1 MTTENKPPD
10 NEQGNEK
17 SMPGPVRE
25 TVSPSG
31 IDLRPEPEKSSRI
44 SKKVAGLIVLA
55 VLAVLVMFMFGGL
68 RRQHQQ
74 AAAAEGSAYKKVEP
88 ARPGDVDQALNPAYS
103 AGVHTNVKPGLL
115 PGAPDDPNQVQP
127 QDSDLPK
134 ERIVVR
140 RAQAPLAAR
149 PPVTQPP
156 VIREPTPEERALSA
170 AYMLEQQARLA
181 PTGIRVASSPA
192 NRPAIPEIAA
202 PGIVAGDNGAPQL
215 AAIARA
221 LTSGS
226 PSGTGA
232 AGGATG
238 SSEYDGQNL
247 QAQKES
253 FLEKARTRNVAD
265 DYLKSTRTP
274 PLSRFEI
281 QAGWEIPAALEQGL
295 NSDLPGELKALVMS
309 NVYDTATGQY
319 LLIPQGARLVGSYN
333 SRVGYGQSGVQV
345 AWQRVIF
352 PDGSAID
359 LNGMEGLDAQ
369 GNAGLRDKV
378 DHHYKQ
384 LLGVAVLTSMFDAA
398 LAITQS
404 RQQSVLLYPSPA
416 QETEGAAGRDVSQLG
431 AQITRKNLNVQ
442 PTIKIPAGYKFN
454 VRVNRDILFEEPYQ
468 PVPPLGANVL
478 IGDPRK

>member
-17 SMPGPVRE
+17 SIPGPVRE

-31 IDLRPEPEKSSRI
+31 IDLRPEPEKSSRV
-44 SKKVAGLIVLA
+44 SKKVAGLLVLA
-55 VLAVLVMFMFGGL
+55 GLAVLVMFMFGGL

-74 AAAAEGSAYKKVEP
+74 AVAAEGSAYKKVEP
-88 ARPGDVDQALNPAYS
+88 ARPDDIDQALNPAYS
-103 AGVHTNVKPGLL
+103 AGVHANVKPGVLT
-115 PGAPDDPNQVQP
+115 GAADDPNQLQP
-127 QDSDLPK
+127 PDSDLPK

-149 PPVTQPP
+149 PPVTQPQ
-156 VIREPTPEERALSA
+156 VTREPTPEERALSA

-181 PTGIRVASSPA
+181 PTGIRVASSTA
-192 NRPAIPEIAA
+192 NRSAMPDIAA

-226 PSGTGA
+226 PAGTGA
-232 AGGATG
+232 AG

-253 FLEKARTRNVAD
+253 FLEKARTGNVVE

-333 SRVGYGQSGVQV
+333 SRVGYGQNGVQV

-431 AQITRKNLNVQ
+431 AQISRKNLNVQ

-454 VRVNRDILFEEPYQ
+454 VRVNRDILFEEPYR
-468 PVPPLGANVL
+468 PVDAFVG
-478 IGDPRK
+478 GSRK